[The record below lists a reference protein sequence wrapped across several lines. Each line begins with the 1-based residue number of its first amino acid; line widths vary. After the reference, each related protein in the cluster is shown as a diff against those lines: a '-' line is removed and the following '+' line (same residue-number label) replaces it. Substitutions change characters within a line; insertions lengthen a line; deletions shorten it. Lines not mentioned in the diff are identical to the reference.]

1 VTDEVIM
8 ARYDAVIYEGAGSI
22 ASRTGPKMSRTDLR
36 QH

>member
-8 ARYDAVIYEGAGSI
+8 ARYDAVIYEGAGPI